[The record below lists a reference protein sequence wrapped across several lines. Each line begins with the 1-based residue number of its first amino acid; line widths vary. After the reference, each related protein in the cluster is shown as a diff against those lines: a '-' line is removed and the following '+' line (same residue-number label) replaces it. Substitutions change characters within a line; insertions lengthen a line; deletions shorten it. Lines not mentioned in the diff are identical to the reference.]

1 MNGPEHYHKA
11 ERLLEQ
17 ARDGANG
24 QYGGFNN
31 AAIAQAQAHA
41 TLALAAAVAL
51 ADKSSADRGAWFNT
65 VAVKGGV

>member
-11 ERLLEQ
+11 ERLL
-17 ARDGANG
+17 
-24 QYGGFNN
+24 
-31 AAIAQAQAHA
+31 AALNVVGNPTPAQEHQAQVAQVHA